1 MSWAIIEK
9 EEKKKEKKRLSCRR
23 ILKGPLKVPFKFERV
38 LSISNYNHTCD
49 ESTGQHAI
57 LPRAERTLVDNPSG
71 SPIKVNKLQCKRRGQ
86 QDRDPVNVICTEFY
100 LHKSI
105 LCTGVNYQVSL

>member
-1 MSWAIIEK
+1 MSWALI
-9 EEKKKEKKRLSCRR
+9 EKKKEKKNYRVGEFW
-23 ILKGPLKVPFKFERV
+23 KGPLKVPFKFERV

-86 QDRDPVNVICTEFY
+86 QDLDPVNVICTEFC

-105 LCTGVNYQVSL
+105 LCTGVSYQV